1 MLIFADAEKFVRVL
15 KADGGRRVRVGVIMK
30 NTFELKLDENVTL
43 SEAETTEVRCVIAS
57 YQEVEQA
64 QRNLDIRR
72 FPQILRQVTA
82 YYQDSATEFEKGLLS
97 TAIAEAQRMMRRV
110 DLKDLPSREVKA
122 GPETTPKKS
131 RGRR

>member
-82 YYQDSATEFEKGLLS
+82 YYQDSATEFE
-97 TAIAEAQRMMRRV
+97 MMRRV